1 MGSWCPTPWYM
12 YWRVNGSQCPPSEM
26 NSWSKRWVVDTGA
39 LTRTLPTCTKWR
51 GHCSASSLA
60 PLPPC
65 RTCRHRQETV
75 TGPVRRCVDR
85 QRALARGQGAGDSAA
100 TLPTETA
107 ACRHVSAAA
116 PTRDIC
122 CGTASERCV
131 DSDTAEHCSS
141 PPGYPVRTEIGMK
154 RNGAV
159 KVCGVYKTPTIF
171 LSSKPTHSWLL
182 AGIFWS

>member
-1 MGSWCPTPWYM
+1 MSSFRDEQLVQEVSSYR
-12 YWRVNGSQCPPSEM
+12 YS
-26 NSWSKRWVVDTGA
+26 

-65 RTCRHRQETV
+65 RTRRHRQETV
-75 TGPVRRCVDR
+75 TGPVQRCVDR
-85 QRALARGQGAGDSAA
+85 RRALARGQGAGDSAA

-107 ACRHVSAAA
+107 ACRLVSAAA

-122 CGTASERCV
+122 CGTASGRCV
-131 DSDTAEHCSS
+131 DSGTAEHCSS

-159 KVCGVYKTPTIF
+159 KVCGVYKTPTIV
-171 LSSKPTHSWLL
+171 LSSKPTHS
-182 AGIFWS
+182 